1 MRTCL
6 LLGGIAL
13 TAILA
18 FASCGSKKN
27 VVEPATTVRNVEGEN
42 VNLLWEETSG
52 VEMVE
57 SLSEDGTKIVKR
69 AVKWY
74 AGTATADDKQ
84 TAIEMAE
91 LEARATVSRII
102 SNIVTAKTERGTI
115 ANNGAVQKAI
125 QSHWNQVSAS
135 VQNACEPMS
144 ETKVEYNPTT
154 KMYSVTA
161 KVGIRGDRFNQLLN
175 SAGSFQPS
183 DLSGDD
189 LQQFI
194 ETNKN
199 IVIAVQ
205 K

>member
-42 VNLLWEETSG
+42 VNLSWEETSG

-74 AGTATADDKQ
+74 SGNAIADDKQ

-102 SNIVTAKTERGTI
+102 NNIVTAKTERGTSVR
-115 ANNGAVQKAI
+115 NGSVQKAI
-125 QSHWNQVSAS
+125 KSHWEQVSAS
-135 VQNACEPMS
+135 IQNACEPLS
-144 ETKVEYNPTT
+144 DTKIEYNPAT
-154 KMYSVTA
+154 KMYSVTV

-175 SAGSFQPS
+175 SAGSFKPS

>member
-42 VNLLWEETSG
+42 VNLSWEETSG

-74 AGTATADDKQ
+74 SGNAIADDKQ

-102 SNIVTAKTERGTI
+102 SSIVTAKTERGTSVR
-115 ANNGAVQKAI
+115 NGSVQKAI
-125 QSHWNQVSAS
+125 KSHWEQVSAS
-135 VQNACEPMS
+135 IQNACEPLS
-144 ETKVEYNPTT
+144 DTKIEFNPAT
-154 KMYSVTA
+154 KMYSATV

>member
-1 MRTCL
+1 
-6 LLGGIAL
+6 LGGIAL

-27 VVEPATTVRNVEGEN
+27 VVEPATTVRNVEGES
-42 VNLLWEETSG
+42 VNLSWEETSG

-74 AGTATADDKQ
+74 SGNAIADDKQ

-102 SNIVTAKTERGTI
+102 NNIVTAKTERGTI